1 MRALVTGYDQGLGEK
16 ITERLLEEDYEVE
29 GIKGSVLKACKGNKW
44 TVQEHV
50 ARACEAGPLDVVIN
64 NYGINHLSWIGTTPA
79 EDQQI
84 LNTNVLVPYW
94 VVDKLAKTQ
103 KDHPTKIVNIASQT
117 AHIPQRCTALY
128 CASKAALV
136 QLTRVMARELA
147 PAWQINSLSPGKIL
161 GTEMT
166 ELTDKQVIELRGWTE
181 ESANVYAAGL
191 IPAQRFTTT
200 TEVTEALMKLLAMP
214 PYVTGIDLQ
223 VMGGV

>member
-1 MRALVTGYDQGLGEK
+1 MRALVTGNDQGLGEA
-16 ITERLLEEDYEVE
+16 ITNRLLDAGYEVE

-44 TVQEHV
+44 TVQEQV
-50 ARACEAGPLDVVIN
+50 ARCCEAGSVDVVVN
-64 NYGINHLSWIGTTPA
+64 NFGINHLSWIGSTPA

-94 VVDKLAKTQ
+94 VVDKLAQTQ
-103 KDHPTKIVNIASQT
+103 KNMKVKVVNIASQT
-117 AHIPQRCTALY
+117 AHVPQRCTALY

-147 PAWQINSLSPGKIL
+147 PNWQVNSLSPGKIL

-166 ELTDKQVIELRGWTE
+166 RLTDAQVLELRGWDKTD
-181 ESANVYAAGL
+181 ADKYAQGL
-191 IPAQRFTTT
+191 IPAQRFTTKA
-200 TEVTEALMKLLAMP
+200 EVTEALMQLLAMP
-214 PYVTGIDLQ
+214 EYVTGIDLQ